1 VQCTGTKENLFI
13 YKEPVGWY
21 TFSETQ
27 FYGQHY
33 GFSKIKKESGPKKEY
48 IFERSHEFNEVKLEK
63 PREI

>member
-1 VQCTGTKENLFI
+1 
-13 YKEPVGWY
+13 VGWY